1 VFLVSLR
8 VQDGKEYLSVRLR
21 LISLRALAKTTTHN
35 SREIK
40 MTARPLRFG
49 IWALVHGPRAAHQDP
64 EEPYDASWER
74 NRDLVL
80 AAERLGYDSTLV
92 AQHTINPHQEDLDQL
107 EAWSA
112 AAALA
117 ALTSRIEIIAA
128 IKPYLYHPVVLAKMA
143 LGIENISR
151 GRFAINLVNAWN
163 KPELEKAG
171 IGFAEHDARYGY
183 GREWITVVSRLMQ
196 GERLTYKGEHFDV
209 RDYALR
215 PADLYRQRPLIYVG
229 GESEPARALVADH
242 GDVWFINGQPLA
254 DVAGLIADVAA
265 RPRVSA
271 PLRFGLSAFVVARET
286 NEQAQAA
293 YERLLSLAA
302 KDAPMKAIQ
311 KQNTDPK
318 VVMMQT
324 MQKSARVGSNG
335 GTAAGLV
342 GSYDEVASRILGFHT
357 AGIELFM
364 LQFQPF
370 EAEMERFAREIIP
383 RVRQAQAASSADATS
398 LLAGSR

>member
-1 VFLVSLR
+1 M
-8 VQDGKEYLSVRLR
+8 
-21 LISLRALAKTTTHN
+21 TTSN
-35 SREIK
+35 
-40 MTARPLRFG
+40 LRFG
-49 IWALVHGPRAAHQDP
+49 VWAVVHGPRAAHQDP

-80 AAERLGYDSTLV
+80 AAEELGYDSTLI

-112 AAALA
+112 AAAIA

-143 LGIENISR
+143 LGIEAISR

-163 KPELEKAG
+163 RPELDKAG
-171 IGFAEHDARYGY
+171 IGFPEHDERYAY
-183 GREWITVVSRLMQ
+183 GREWISVVSRLMQ
-196 GERLTYKGEHFDV
+196 GERLTYKGAHFDV
-209 RDYALR
+209 RDYALH
-215 PADLYRQRPLIYVG
+215 PAHLYRPRPLIYVG

-242 GDVWFINGQPLA
+242 GDVWFINGQPLH

-265 RPRVSA
+265 RPRKA
-271 PLRFGLSAFVVARET
+271 LPLRFGLSAFVIARDT

-302 KDAPMKAIQ
+302 KDAPIRAIQ
-311 KQNTDPK
+311 KGNTDPK

-342 GSYDEVASRILGFHT
+342 GSYDEVAERIRAFHS

-370 EAEMERFAREIIP
+370 EAEMRRFAQEVIP
-383 RVRQAQAASSADATS
+383 RARQSR
-398 LLAGSR
+398 AGGAPDSVVVS

>member
-1 VFLVSLR
+1 
-8 VQDGKEYLSVRLR
+8 
-21 LISLRALAKTTTHN
+21 
-35 SREIK
+35 
-40 MTARPLRFG
+40 MTSQPLRFG

-80 AAERLGYDSTLV
+80 EAERLGYDSTLI

-163 KPELEKAG
+163 RPELDKAG
-171 IGFAEHDARYGY
+171 IGFPEHDARYAY
-183 GREWITVVSRLMQ
+183 GQEWITVVSRLLQ
-196 GERLTYKGEHFDV
+196 GERLTYKGSHFDV

-215 PADLYRQRPLIYVG
+215 PKDLYRPRPLIYVG
-229 GESEPARALVADH
+229 GESEPARALVAEH
-242 GDVWFINGQPLA
+242 GDVWFINGQPLE
-254 DVAGLIADVAA
+254 DVAALIADVAA
-265 RPRVSA
+265 RPRLSQ

-286 NEQAQAA
+286 AEQAAA
-293 YERLLSLAA
+293 AHERLLKLAA
-302 KDAPMKAIQ
+302 KDAPMKEIQ

-324 MQKSARVGSNG
+324 MQKSPRVGSNG

-342 GSYDEVASRILGFHT
+342 GSYDEVAARIRAFHA

-370 EAEMERFAREIIP
+370 ETEMQRFAQEVIP
-383 RVRQAQAASSADATS
+383 RVRQMQSGPVAENSERLRELRPVQ
-398 LLAGSR
+398 R

>member
-1 VFLVSLR
+1 
-8 VQDGKEYLSVRLR
+8 
-21 LISLRALAKTTTHN
+21 
-35 SREIK
+35 
-40 MTARPLRFG
+40 MTATSPRFG
-49 IWALVHGPRAAHQDP
+49 IWAVVHGSRGAYQHPD
-64 EEPYDASWER
+64 EPYDASWER

-80 AAERLGYDSTLV
+80 AAEELGYDSTLI
-92 AQHTINPHQEDLDQL
+92 AQHTINPHIEDFDQL

-112 AAALA
+112 AAAIA
-117 ALTSRIEIIAA
+117 ALTNRIEIIAA

-151 GRFAINLVNAWN
+151 GRFALNLVNAWN
-163 KPELEKAG
+163 RPELEKAG
-171 IGFAEHDARYGY
+171 IGFAEHDDRYAY
-183 GREWITVVSRLMQ
+183 GREWISVVSRLIQ
-196 GERLTYKGEHFDV
+196 GERLTYKGKHFDV

-215 PADLYRQRPLIYVG
+215 PASLYRKRPTIYVG

-242 GDVWFINGQPLA
+242 GDVWFINGQPVA
-254 DVAGLIADVAA
+254 DVASLIADVAA
-265 RPRVSA
+265 RPRTAA

-286 NEQAQAA
+286 SEQARA
-293 YERLLSLAA
+293 EHEHLLALAA

-311 KQNTDPK
+311 RQNTDPK

-324 MQKSARVGSNG
+324 MQKTPRVGTNG

-342 GSYDEVASRILGFHT
+342 GSYDEVAARISIFHA

-370 EAEMERFAREIIP
+370 EAEMRRFAEEVIP
-383 RVRQAQAASSADATS
+383 RVRSAQAERAAQS
-398 LLAGSR
+398 

>member
-1 VFLVSLR
+1 MSEVL
-8 VQDGKEYLSVRLR
+8 DLSVRFGENRWAFARRHDANDLKR
-21 LISLRALAKTTTHN
+21 ELDMTT
-35 SREIK
+35 
-40 MTARPLRFG
+40 RPLRFG

-80 AAERLGYDSTLV
+80 AAERLGYDSTLI

-117 ALTSRIEIIAA
+117 PLTSRIEIIAA

-163 KPELEKAG
+163 RPELDKAG
-171 IGFAEHDARYGY
+171 IGFPEHDARYAY
-183 GREWITVVSRLMQ
+183 GREWISVVSRLMR
-196 GERLTYKGEHFDV
+196 GERVTYKGDHFDV

-215 PADLYRQRPLIYVG
+215 PADLYRERPVIYVG
-229 GESEPARALVADH
+229 GESEPARTLVADR
-242 GDVWFINGQPLA
+242 GDVWFINGQPLE

-265 RPRVSA
+265 RPRSAA

-286 NEQAQAA
+286 DEQAQAA
-293 YERLLSLAA
+293 HERLLRLAA
-302 KDAPMKAIQ
+302 EDAPMRAIQ

-324 MQKSARVGSNG
+324 MQKTPRVGSNG
-335 GTAAGLV
+335 GTGAGLV
-342 GSYDEVASRILGFHT
+342 GSYDEVAARIRAFHA

-370 EAEMERFAREIIP
+370 EAEMQRFAEQVIP
-383 RVRQAQAASSADATS
+383 RVREPQSGPIADRPEQ
-398 LLAGSR
+398 LVG